1 MLKSSLHAFYIIVS
15 LIGLKN
21 FFVLGWPEISC
32 IDQAG
37 LKFVRIL
44 FPCFSV
50 RSLDVFSGSFV
61 CFPMHLLTPPPTA
74 NVAILVC
81 LVGSLEWVA
90 EPNLLGLLGL
100 DLCLK
105 LPVLFLEN
113 HFVLEIGTWV
123 A

>member
-15 LIGLKN
+15 LIGLKKI
-21 FFVLGWPEISC
+21 FVLGRPEISC

-61 CFPMHLLTPPPTA
+61 CFPMHLLPPPP
-74 NVAILVC
+74 VAILVC
-81 LVGSLEWVA
+81 LVGRLEWVA

-100 DLCLK
+100 GLCLK
-105 LPVLFLEN
+105 LPVSFLEN